1 METHGVSAGGASPP
15 RQFSL
20 DLPTETPRAASSPLP
35 GGPLVGQDYLGG
47 IVNVNRVDFIR
58 SAGFK
63 LDEDNRPYALG
74 TAVDPSPIC
83 TAIGDIFR
91 EAQAVRSP
99 SLHRTRRVDDNCGHE
114 LLGAAICV
122 RCAVQ
127 RAVRPPGLVSP
138 ARALGSAVRAG
149 TEKKVPSGMVRV
161 LGMRAGQACGLPA
174 AQGHQVS

>member
-1 METHGVSAGGASPP
+1 METQGVNAGGASPP

-47 IVNVNRVDFIR
+47 IVNFNRVAFIR

-63 LDEDNRPYALG
+63 LDEDDRPCALG

-83 TAIGDIFR
+83 KAIGDIFR

-122 RCAVQ
+122 RCAVL

-174 AQGHQVS
+174 AQ